1 MEKPSFKFLF
11 LLIAFLGFGMSS
23 AHSQDLLARQAPIDK
38 KLKSIDSLVLQE
50 QITSRSEEFPALSLY
65 PEWITSSVHCY
76 ANVVIPDSYTIDLTD
91 FVMPTDSRKVTSGF
105 GARWG
110 RRHNGL
116 DIKVNIGDTIKV
128 AFAGK
133 VRIVKNEPRGYGRY
147 IVVRHYNGLETIYG
161 HLSKQLVKPGDDIEA
176 GDVIGLGGNT
186 GRSYGSHLHFE
197 TRFLG
202 IAIDPSQM
210 FDFPNQDVVADTFVF
225 EKKKGDNSTASAGG
239 AYYRVRHGDTLTGIA
254 ASKRISVD
262 TICKLNSMKQD
273 AVLHAGQQLRLY

>member
-1 MEKPSFKFLF
+1 
-11 LLIAFLGFGMSS
+11 
-23 AHSQDLLARQAPIDK
+23 
-38 KLKSIDSLVLQE
+38 
-50 QITSRSEEFPALSLY
+50 
-65 PEWITSSVHCY
+65 
-76 ANVVIPDSYTIDLTD
+76 
-91 FVMPTDSRKVTSGF
+91 MPTDSRKVTSGF

-147 IVVRHYNGLETIYG
+147 IIVRRYNGLETIYG